1 MVSGEELTKLV
12 GELYKSEHS
21 STNDAHKLP
30 EIGVLLSLFRTFEN
44 RLIERDFL
52 PSPQTYGFNPL
63 WFLGETEQNIY
74 LWRHK
79 SSINDANKFHF
90 WLDVKKLASKR
101 LAQLERRDE
110 ENPFL
115 NPLWTQTTNG
125 PDSIEAERHYI
136 VELLKLFAPAEPHL
150 TALSAVQTL
159 VATLEPSRSER
170 QPTPRKIIV
179 IPTTPTQH

>member
-21 STNDAHKLP
+21 SRIDSQNLP

-44 RLIERDFL
+44 RLIEREFL
-52 PSPQTYGFNPL
+52 PSPSTYSFNPI
-63 WFLGETEQNIY
+63 WFLGETEQNVY

-79 SSINDANKFHF
+79 FSLNDADKFHF

-101 LAQLERRDE
+101 LAQLERREE

-115 NPLWTQTTNG
+115 NPLWSQSTNG
-125 PDSIEAERHYI
+125 PDGREAERRYI
-136 VELLKLFAPAEPHL
+136 IELLKLFAPAEPHL

-159 VATLEPSRSER
+159 VATIETTKQDGNPL
-170 QPTPRKIIV
+170 PRKIIL